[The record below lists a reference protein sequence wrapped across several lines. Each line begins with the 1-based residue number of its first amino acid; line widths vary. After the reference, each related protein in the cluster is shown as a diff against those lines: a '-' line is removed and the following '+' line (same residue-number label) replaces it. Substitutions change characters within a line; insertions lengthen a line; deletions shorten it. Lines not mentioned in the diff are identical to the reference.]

1 VNDYALG
8 WWVTDQ
14 KWKPDTFSGYNYDGT
29 NYREDNFF
37 LINYPNDTYKIF
49 AFCVQS
55 PCFAL
60 GATPNVGGFN
70 SYVDLSSV
78 WRTDPFATDPNKRFE
93 AHLWHSG
100 EFYFSTVEQWG
111 WWGSL
116 MDSFL
121 LPRNP

>member
-55 PCFAL
+55 PCYAL

-70 SYVDLSSV
+70 NANLSGIWGGDSA
-78 WRTDPFATDPNKRFE
+78 DPFGNHFGD
-93 AHLWHSG
+93 HCWHSG

-111 WWGSL
+111 WWEA
-116 MDSFL
+116 L
-121 LPRNP
+121 LDYKGFNLK